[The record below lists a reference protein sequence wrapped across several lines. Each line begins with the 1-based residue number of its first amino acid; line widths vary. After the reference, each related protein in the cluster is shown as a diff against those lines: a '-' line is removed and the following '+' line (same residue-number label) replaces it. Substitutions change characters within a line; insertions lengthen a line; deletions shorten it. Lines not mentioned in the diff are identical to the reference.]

1 MNDIR
6 KWIFS
11 KKNNKKYKK
20 QQFLK
25 ALKLSYIHRKKK
37 LTFKDCPFSSKYNIK
52 QNKNIGIKALIPNI
66 YYSINFKWL
75 LNK

>member
-1 MNDIR
+1 MNSIR

-25 ALKLSYIHRKKK
+25 ALKLSHTHRKKK
-37 LTFKDCPFSSKYNIK
+37 LTFKSCRFFSKSNIK
-52 QNKNIGIKALIPNI
+52 YNKNIGIKALTPNI
-66 YYSINFKWL
+66 YYNINLNWL